1 MDVPSQLLVPLFCLI
16 VLVIVVVPS
25 YFIWNGGRQ
34 RTLASEKHLTDA
46 HAAYQ
51 DALAKL
57 KLDPS
62 NAELKQHTLA
72 LGRYYSTLTRKQNA
86 VTVYDELILMNDIN
100 AATTGVTA
108 GVTAAANHVALSTKA
123 RLCELDDLRAAG
135 LITENEYTE
144 RRRAILEQI

>member
-100 AATTGVTA
+100 AATT
-108 GVTAAANHVALSTKA
+108 
-123 RLCELDDLRAAG
+123 
-135 LITENEYTE
+135 
-144 RRRAILEQI
+144 